1 MNQAAEI
8 SHSNVSCSSAAQI
21 QTLERKRVADSI
33 PAIIKNL
40 PKWVAWKSVPRLDD
54 KKPTKVPLDVRTER
68 GAQANNPRTWSSFN
82 DVFAFI
88 EEWSGE
94 DHTHIDGSG
103 VEITGTMSEFPGY
116 FFSAEDP
123 FCGIDLDDCRDPES
137 GEVSPWARE
146 IIEHF
151 NSYTELSQ
159 SGTGFHILIIGQKP
173 AGSRSRKGGIE
184 CYDRDRYFICT
195 GDVVDG
201 HDTINDRQAELE
213 SFLDKYLV
221 SKPKAAPS
229 NRKRFTHVDDQKIQ
243 GLAQTVLD
251 RALRSQKCLKIKAL
265 LEGKTAGL
273 PSDSEGDISLCN
285 YLVFFCGN
293 MVEEDVYRIVDEIFR
308 NSKRMRPKW
317 DKIHRPADGATYG
330 QMTIEQAI
338 KGTQDRY
345 QTIDKLDVAAQ
356 DEETPLWSFE
366 DAEIHIEKQKGR
378 SLSNSQKIVLSQD
391 VLEHSDFGPIEEAL
405 IKDLLKKVT
414 GINKTAMDRFK
425 KDRLGN
431 GKATADSLTHSELSA
446 HFIAAEL
453 PEDPTKSTACEGK
466 IWVYNDDSGI
476 FEAMPLTEVEI
487 KVGDNY
493 QTKYCKRGSDYKSI
507 AILVHN
513 RVLDE
518 DFFKNAPRGLPGE
531 TAFFCVDNTG
541 SISRKEYEPTLRQRF
556 KLGCDPDSNCVTPI
570 FSTFMNDSFPK
581 NQNQQDLI
589 QEIFGAMLT
598 GLSSKLQTAFF
609 LYGAGANGKS
619 VLLEILDGLVSRE
632 LKCSVKPDMFGN
644 EYYRAELAGKLI
656 NIVGEVDKD
665 KQITADFKDVVG
677 CDVPVTARMP
687 YERPFRFTPL
697 CGHFFAGN
705 GFPQTRDHSMG
716 FYRRW
721 RFVQFKNIVP
731 EGKRIPALA
740 KKILA
745 TETPG
750 ILFWALDGA
759 KRLIKNDY
767 KLTTTTEHKDLIAQW
782 QLSGDSV
789 EAFLNDDTYVQI
801 HPSVSCEKGH
811 AFEAYRHYCSFAGV
825 RYIGLHKFYQ
835 RIGTRFREHKKP
847 HEKRTFEG
855 FDVLY
860 SR

>member
-1 MNQAAEI
+1 MNQLSEK
-8 SHSNVSCSSAAQI
+8 S
-21 QTLERKRVADSI
+21 ADSGLYSSCGQGEDLEERGVAITI
-33 PAIIKNL
+33 PEMLKIQKQ
-40 PKWVAWKSVPRLDD
+40 WVAWKSVPRLDG
-54 KKPTKVPLDVRTER
+54 KKPTKVPVDVRTER
-68 GAQANNPRTWSSFN
+68 GAQANNSRTWAPFH
-82 DVFAFI
+82 DVMEYI
-88 EEWSGE
+88 SEWSGE

-103 VEITGTMSEFPGY
+103 VEITGTVSEFPGY
-116 FFSAEDP
+116 FFSADDP
-123 FCGIDLDDCRDPES
+123 FCGIDLDDCRNPDT
-137 GEVSPWARE
+137 GDVAPWALE

-151 NSYTELSQ
+151 NSCTELSQ
-159 SGTGFHILIIGQKP
+159 SGTGFHIIIKGQKP

-184 CYDRDRYFICT
+184 CYDRDRYFITT
-195 GDVVDG
+195 GNIYQGFDV
-201 HDTINDRQAELE
+201 INDRQVELE
-213 SFLDKYLV
+213 IFLNTYLAPVDTTNPLLDKTSN
-221 SKPKAAPS
+221 SKLPS
-229 NRKRFTHVDDQKIQ
+229 HADVKK
-243 GLAQTVLD
+243 VLD

-293 MVEEDVYRIVDEIFR
+293 MVEKDVYRIVDEIFR

-721 RFVQFKNIVP
+721 RFVYFKNIVP

-767 KLTTTTEHKDLIAQW
+767 KLTTTTENKALIAQW

-789 EAFLNDDTYVQI
+789 EAFLNDETYVQI
-801 HPSVSCEKGH
+801 HPSVSCEKEH

-825 RYIGLHKFYQ
+825 RYIGLHNFYQ
-835 RIGTRFREHKKP
+835 RIGTRFRERKKP